1 MYSHVLRLWRRR
13 GAEAASLLFDSGK
26 ERESLVEM
34 LSEDREEAYLRA
46 TFESYVASVEVG
58 LEGFNGA
65 DGPKKLLRA
74 LDARFAGA
82 LVYRVVAS
90 RAARPPHVVTRLAG
104 AEHAGGRAPA
114 PPRRFLVSLRTA
126 ILRACI
132 YTLAGRSDI

>member
-1 MYSHVLRLWRRR
+1 MERARRAVVGAARR
-13 GAEAASLLFDSGK
+13 GGGVAVFDSGK

-74 LDARFAGA
+74 LDA
-82 LVYRVVAS
+82 LRVEPEQHARR
-90 RAARPPHVVTRLAG
+90 RARVG
-104 AEHAGGRAPA
+104 AEAS
-114 PPRRFLVSLRTA
+114 PRFSSRRWRTP
-126 ILRACI
+126 
-132 YTLAGRSDI
+132 RSRRMRSSG